1 MQTRAELVLELQ
13 NLIIKQLNLQE
24 VKPES
29 FDENTP
35 LFGEGLGLDSID
47 ALELVVLLDK
57 NYGIKLY
64 DPKEARKIFQNVA
77 TVADY
82 IEEHRKKTA

>member
-1 MQTRAELVLELQ
+1 
-13 NLIIKQLNLQE
+13 
-24 VKPES
+24 
-29 FDENTP
+29 
-35 LFGEGLGLDSID
+35 
-47 ALELVVLLDK
+47 VVLLDK